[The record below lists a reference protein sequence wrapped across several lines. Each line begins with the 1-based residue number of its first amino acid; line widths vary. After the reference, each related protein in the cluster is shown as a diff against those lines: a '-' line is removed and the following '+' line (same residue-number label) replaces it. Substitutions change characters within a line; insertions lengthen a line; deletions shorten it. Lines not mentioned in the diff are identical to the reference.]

1 MTANESY
8 NDSHRAFLQAFMA
21 RSTMTYEQAKPV
33 LAAIFSARD
42 NQDTLPEDITQA
54 DFSNYIATVNTA
66 ISPFDLEIR
75 STRHQTEPTTRIYA
89 LVNTTS
95 DALTQLATTY
105 NANEIAFVKRVLDA
119 MFDTYNTPRLE
130 AMAVSSMQVAQL
142 AKAPSATE
150 RRESTAAA
158 TTANGAPVAGA
169 AQSLGIRE
177 ADDMMKKLVEE
188 GWFEESRRGYFTLS
202 PRALMELRGWLVATY
217 NDDEDD
223 NGSGPAGRTAKI
235 KTCLACKDIIT
246 VGQRCSQR
254 QCPGRLHDICT
265 QNFFRRQQAETCPIC
280 KSQWTGDHF
289 VGERAIVAA
298 NRPST
303 TRRRSGRP
311 AEASSLGDQGSVDA
325 GGMADAAG

>member
-1 MTANESY
+1 MSHPESY

-33 LAAIFSARD
+33 LAAIFSVRD
-42 NQDTLPEDITQA
+42 NQEVLAEDITQA
-54 DFSNYIATVNTA
+54 DFSNYIATINTA

-75 STRHQTEPTTRIYA
+75 STRHQTDPTRIYA

-95 DALTQLATTY
+95 DPLTQLATTY

-119 MFDTYNTPRLE
+119 MFDTHNTPRLE
-130 AMAVSSMQVAQL
+130 AMAVSSMQVSHL
-142 AKAPSATE
+142 AKAPNASE
-150 RRESTAAA
+150 RRESAAA
-158 TTANGAPVAGA
+158 GAPAAGV

-177 ADDMMKKLVEE
+177 ADEMMKKLVEE
-188 GWFEESRRGYFTLS
+188 GWFEESRKGYFTLS

-217 NDDEDD
+217 NDDDDGDD
-223 NGSGPAGRTAKI
+223 NRVEGLPRTDKI

-246 VGQRCSQR
+246 MGQRCSQR

-280 KSQWTGDHF
+280 KSKWTGEHF

-298 NRPST
+298 SRPST
-303 TRRRSGRP
+303 ARRRSNRP
-311 AEASSLGDQGSVDA
+311 AEGASILGGGDDQDEEENAVG
-325 GGMADAAG
+325 